1 VRLISDG
8 GEQLGI
14 VSRGDALNRAYE
26 RGLDLVLI
34 SPKAEPPVAKI
45 MDYGKYNYENKKH
58 EKEVKKK
65 QKTMQTKEI
74 RLSTFIESHDM
85 VVKAKSARK
94 FLEAGDS
101 VKVTLRFR
109 GREQGFVDQ
118 GKSNLAEFAKLLEDI
133 SKVGKDMQLEGRN
146 LSMTLAPTQKK

>member
-1 VRLISDG
+1 VRLISEG
-8 GEQLGI
+8 GEQLG
-14 VSRGDALNRAYE
+14 VLSRGEALNKAYE

-34 SPKAEPPVAKI
+34 SPKATPPVAKI

-58 EKEVKKK
+58 EKEAKKK

-85 VVKAKSARK
+85 SVKAKNARK

-101 VKVTLRFR
+101 VKISLRFR
-109 GREQGFVDQ
+109 GREQGFVEQ
-118 GKSNLAEFAKLLEDI
+118 GKGNMREFAKLLEDV
-133 SKVGKDMQLEGRN
+133 SRVGKDIQHEGRN
-146 LSMTLAPTQKK
+146 LYMTLTPTRNK